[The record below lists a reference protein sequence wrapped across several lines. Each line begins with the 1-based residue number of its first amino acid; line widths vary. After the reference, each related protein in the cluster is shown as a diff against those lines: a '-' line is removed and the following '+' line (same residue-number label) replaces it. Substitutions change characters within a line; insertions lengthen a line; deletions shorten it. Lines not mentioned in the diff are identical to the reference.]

1 MRSYTGI
8 VVRGKGRAAALGYP
22 TANITLPDASV
33 SGIYAGRV
41 KVDGT
46 EYPAAVFA
54 DQKRKVLEV
63 HLLNYSGDLNGKN
76 ITIEL
81 CEKIRK
87 HGNFSNDNELRATIA
102 KDVADVRDYFSPEAD
117 SPPADK
123 NTKRI
128 MIFGTFDIVHEGH
141 ADLFRQARALASNPY
156 LIVSVARDTGAE
168 RIKRIKPN
176 KP

>member
-33 SGIYAGRV
+33 SGIYAGRA

-54 DQKRKVLEV
+54 DQKRKVLEA
-63 HLLNYSGDLNGKN
+63 HLLDYSGDLSGKN

-81 CEKIRK
+81 CEKIRAHK
-87 HGNFSNDNELRATIA
+87 DFSNDEGLRAAIA
-102 KDVADVRDYFSPEAD
+102 KDIKNVRKYL
-117 SPPADK
+117 K
-123 NTKRI
+123 NNTRI
-128 MIFGTFDIVHEGH
+128 MVFGTFDIVHEGH
-141 ADLFRQARALASNPY
+141 ADLFR
-156 LIVSVARDTGAE
+156 
-168 RIKRIKPN
+168 
-176 KP
+176 